1 MGDDFDKA
9 IDRLTIQRR
18 MALAEILS
26 AAMTADRIRRQ
37 ATQTPGEVVLT
48 RPVAD
53 MLKTPPTEPP
63 E

>member
-1 MGDDFDKA
+1 MSDDFDKA
-9 IDRLTIQRR
+9 IDRLTIHQRI
-18 MALAEILS
+18 ALAEILS

-37 ATQTPGEVVLT
+37 ATQTPGEAVLT

-53 MLKTPPTEPP
+53 MLKTPPTAPP